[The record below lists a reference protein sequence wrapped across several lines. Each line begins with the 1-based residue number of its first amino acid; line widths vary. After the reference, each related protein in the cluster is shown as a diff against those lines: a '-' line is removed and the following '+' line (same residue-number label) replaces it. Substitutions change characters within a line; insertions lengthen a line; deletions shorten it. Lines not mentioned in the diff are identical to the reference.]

1 MRETRH
7 LQIELGLISALVIHL
22 WNSLILSRDWTG
34 ANRGDY
40 SWSSTRCAVSICP
53 MEIIAVELLFALIK
67 QFARIA
73 PMTILPFLPFPSP
86 FSNGSHCVM
95 SIYLN
100 GKRKPNEPL
109 SMELRCCSSISN
121 SRTSLPP
128 LSPFVLAAHMMQIF
142 DLTIRRKY
150 NNLAEHA
157 KVSPSQSPSPSS
169 LHSQWVVSNACH
181 IQPAWHWLPQRATG
195 NALHKMLICRSSD
208 NRRNASWG
216 SDGGRDCGGNG
227 DGNGDCSSTRWLNH
241 SAELCNVRELMRT
254 TNVKVKWCKRCIP
267 CNWSGYS
274 MKSYRKLLAIVV
286 RY

>member
-1 MRETRH
+1 MREIRH

-22 WNSLILSRDWTG
+22 WNSLSLILSRDWTG

-73 PMTILPFLPFPSP
+73 PMTILPSLLFPFLSP
-86 FSNGSHCVM
+86 CSNGSHCVM

-109 SMELRCCSSISN
+109 SMELRCCFSISN

-128 LSPFVLAAHMMQIF
+128 LSPFVLAAHMVQIF

-157 KVSPSQSPSPSS
+157 KVSQSPSPSPS
-169 LHSQWVVSNACH
+169 PSPLHSQ
-181 IQPAWHWLPQRATG
+181 
-195 NALHKMLICRSSD
+195 
-208 NRRNASWG
+208 
-216 SDGGRDCGGNG
+216 
-227 DGNGDCSSTRWLNH
+227 
-241 SAELCNVRELMRT
+241 
-254 TNVKVKWCKRCIP
+254 
-267 CNWSGYS
+267 
-274 MKSYRKLLAIVV
+274 
-286 RY
+286 

>member
-1 MRETRH
+1 
-7 LQIELGLISALVIHL
+7 
-22 WNSLILSRDWTG
+22 
-34 ANRGDY
+34 
-40 SWSSTRCAVSICP
+40 
-53 MEIIAVELLFALIK
+53 
-67 QFARIA
+67 
-73 PMTILPFLPFPSP
+73 
-86 FSNGSHCVM
+86 M

-109 SMELRCCSSISN
+109 SMELRCCFSISN
-121 SRTSLPP
+121 SHTSLSP
-128 LSPFVLAAHMMQIF
+128 LSSFVLAAHMVQIF

-157 KVSPSQSPSPSS
+157 KVSLSQSP

-181 IQPAWHWLPQRATG
+181 IQPAWHWLPQRATC
-195 NALHKMLICRSSD
+195 NALHKMLICRRSD

-254 TNVKVKWCKRCIP
+254 TNVKVKWGKRCIP
-267 CNWSGYS
+267 CNWSGYC
-274 MKSYRKLLAIVV
+274 MKSYRTIVSC
-286 RY
+286 